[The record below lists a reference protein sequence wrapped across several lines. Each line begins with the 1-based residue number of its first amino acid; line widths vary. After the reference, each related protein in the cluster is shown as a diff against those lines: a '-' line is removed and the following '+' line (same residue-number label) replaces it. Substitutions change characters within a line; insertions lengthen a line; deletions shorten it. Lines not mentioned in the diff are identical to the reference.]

1 MADYYICELVKNLN
15 IYLQIYKSN
24 KNSIQLGKI
33 KPEVIKTIEII
44 NNVFSI
50 SVEDYCNMGFSISS
64 SLEKIN

>member
-1 MADYYICELVKNLN
+1 M
-15 IYLQIYKSN
+15 QIYTSS
-24 KNSIQLGKI
+24 KNSRQLWKI

-64 SLEKIN
+64 SLEAVNQSIKLKGYIK